1 MDAARSHELITK
13 ADLRRLARIAQEQR
27 EDFFS
32 RHPEFAILYRKRL
45 LCAALAD
52 DAALHYLNGM
62 TGLAE
67 FSVWSFYAEH
77 AEAPFPFHLVDHADF
92 GQSKF
97 ARAADA
103 PQGYAGRRVSLH
115 GRSIEATPEQD
126 PLEALQ
132 RYLRAAASPSA
143 RELGQKAVVLIA
155 PEPLLGAQ
163 PGPRSL
169 CRRRLM
175 MPQGAPC
182 SSAISVASLI
192 NVRRRGALCFV
203 VGDHERRLA
212 RGGRFEAQYAQA
224 PPASASPPPA
234 DP

>member
-1 MDAARSHELITK
+1 MATHDSCAEDAAQSISRYICEMDTARSHELITK

-45 LCAALAD
+45 LCTALAD

-77 AEAPFPFHLVDHADF
+77 AEAPFPFQVVDHADF

-97 ARAADA
+97 ARASDA

-126 PLEALQ
+126 PLEAVQ

-143 RELGQKAVVLIA
+143 RELGHKAVVLIA

-163 PGPRSL
+163 AWPTL
-169 CRRRLM
+169 
-175 MPQGAPC
+175 
-182 SSAISVASLI
+182 
-192 NVRRRGALCFV
+192 AL
-203 VGDHERRLA
+203 
-212 RGGRFEAQYAQA
+212 
-224 PPASASPPPA
+224 PAKGS
-234 DP
+234 

>member
-1 MDAARSHELITK
+1 MEAPRSYAVITK

-62 TGLAE
+62 TGVSE

-77 AEAPFPFHLVDHADF
+77 AEAPFPFQVVDHADF
-92 GQSKF
+92 GHSKF
-97 ARAADA
+97 GRAPDA
-103 PQGYAGRRVSLH
+103 PEGYTGRRVSLN
-115 GRSIEATPEQD
+115 GRSIEATPEHD

-132 RYLRAAASPSA
+132 RYLRAGASPSA
-143 RELGQKAVVLIA
+143 RELGHKAVVLIA

-163 PGPRSL
+163 AWPTL
-169 CRRRLM
+169 
-175 MPQGAPC
+175 
-182 SSAISVASLI
+182 
-192 NVRRRGALCFV
+192 ALP
-203 VGDHERRLA
+203 A
-212 RGGRFEAQYAQA
+212 RG
-224 PPASASPPPA
+224 S
-234 DP
+234 